1 MRSLFLKIF
10 LWFWATML
18 VVGGSMVAIYSMQ
31 RDIFVNRWR
40 ASMEEALSLYAGTAA
55 QEFDHY
61 GLNGLNG
68 YLERLEKSSGVHGSL
83 MDTSGMGVS
92 GRSSHVPKPLVDR
105 ALSSGKPEFASAS
118 GNDYGVLRAEGP
130 SGKTYLFV
138 VRIQRGSPGQFL
150 NRKTL
155 VLRWVL
161 ALCLSGLIC
170 YLLTRYLTR
179 PIMNLRAAARKLAAG
194 DLSARAGP
202 AMGGRR
208 DEIGELV
215 QDFDQM
221 AERIEGLLGNQRQ
234 LISDI
239 SHELRSPLA
248 RLNVALGL
256 ARQRAGA
263 DAAAPLDRIER
274 EADRLNELI
283 GKLLSLARM
292 QAASSL
298 PERVPVDLHDLL
310 GKIAEDAEFEA
321 QEQGCS
327 VRLTEATVYGSG
339 MQYSF
344 AQAAC
349 VMGSAELLHSAVE
362 NVVRNAIR
370 YTAPGTTVEIAL
382 SCRDG
387 WATIDVR
394 DCGPGVPDAELKNL
408 FLPFY
413 RVAGARDRRTGGAG
427 LGLAIADRV
436 ARLHGG
442 IIDAENLP
450 GGKGFQVEIRLPLST
465 EGGSIPIVLGRLSTQ
480 VIQ

>member
-68 YLERLEKSSGVHGSL
+68 YLERLETNSGIHGYL
-83 MDTSGMGVS
+83 MDTDGMGVS

-105 ALSSGKPEFASAS
+105 ALRSGNPEFASAT
-118 GNDYGVLRAEGP
+118 GNDYGVLRTEGP

-138 VRIQRGSPGQFL
+138 VRIQRGFPGQFL
-150 NRKTL
+150 GRGTQALRWALAL
-155 VLRWVL
+155 VL
-161 ALCLSGLIC
+161 SGMIC

-179 PIMNLRAAARKLAAG
+179 PVLNLRAAARKLAAG

-202 AMGGRR
+202 AVGGRR

-215 QDFDQM
+215 QDFDRM
-221 AERIEGLLGNQRQ
+221 AERIEGLVGNQRQ

-248 RLNVALGL
+248 RLSVALGL

-263 DAAAPLDRIER
+263 AAAAPLDRIER

-292 QAASSL
+292 QAASSP
-298 PERVPVDLHDLL
+298 PEKVLVDLHDLL
-310 GKIAEDAEFEA
+310 SEIAEDAEFEA
-321 QEQGCS
+321 QEHGCS
-327 VRLTEATVYGSG
+327 VRLRLGPIPIRSNSG
-339 MQYSF
+339 MPFSH
-344 AQAAC
+344 AEAAC
-349 VMGSAELLHSAVE
+349 VMGSADVLHSAVE

-370 YTAPGTTVEIAL
+370 YTVPGTTVEIAL
-382 SCRDG
+382 ECHEG
-387 WATIDVR
+387 CAIIDVR
-394 DCGPGVPDAELKNL
+394 DYGPGVPEAELKNL

-413 RVAGARDRRTGGAG
+413 RVAGARDRQTGGAG
-427 LGLAIADRV
+427 LGLAIADRAV
-436 ARLHGG
+436 RLHGG
-442 IIDAENLP
+442 IISAENLDD
-450 GGKGFQVEIRLPLST
+450 GSGFRVEIRLPL
-465 EGGSIPIVLGRLSTQ
+465 EAAIGNCQLA
-480 VIQ
+480 